1 MNDLTVPHRNRSFT
15 VRSRTRSHV
24 TDVTRIQAR
33 PLSGAA
39 WARSY
44 RRRLMWTDTAIIVI
58 AVALDFGARLLF
70 EPKLEAEPTSLA
82 SMALG
87 GALVIGMWAIAMI
100 IFRSRDAHVIGVGPE
115 EYKRVL
121 SASITFFGI
130 LAILFVVAGTS
141 SARWFFVSTAPV
153 GLVSLLL
160 SRWLWRKW
168 LFRQR
173 ALGHS
178 LSRVV
183 VVGKRKDVIK
193 VVGQIDRSLRAAYL
207 VVAAVIGKTDG
218 KSEKS
223 EGGALRGVTVL
234 RGTDRV
240 VDFATK
246 LDCDGIIVA
255 GDPGGK
261 SDYIRDLAWE
271 LEGKSLELVLA
282 TSLANVAGPRIHY
295 RPVDGLPLL
304 NVEIPE
310 YEGGKHV
317 LKRVLDIVLAA
328 IALIVLSPVFAVVA
342 LMVRA
347 DSPGPALFS
356 QERVGRGGRMFR
368 IYKFRS
374 MTVDAPQRLAELREQ
389 NEGNGLLF
397 KLKDDPRV
405 TKLGRALRK
414 YSIDELPQIWN
425 VLVGDMSLVGPRPPL
440 ANEVEEYEDHVRRR
454 LYIKP
459 GLTGMWQIGGRSAL
473 SWEESVA
480 LDLYYVEN
488 WSVVG
493 DLMIIWR
500 TFRVL
505 VSPVGSY

>member
-1 MNDLTVPHRNRSFT
+1 MNELAVPRRTKNYPVPSR
-15 VRSRTRSHV
+15 VRLRREAHSVRTH
-24 TDVTRIQAR
+24 AR

-44 RRRLMWTDTAIIVI
+44 RRRLVTTDTIIIVL
-58 AVALDFGARLLF
+58 AVALGYGARLAFVPQLAT
-70 EPKLEAEPTSLA
+70 EIPSLTA
-82 SMALG
+82 FALG
-87 GALVIGMWAIAMI
+87 GILVMGIWSVAMVV
-100 IFRSRDAHVIGVGPE
+100 FRSRDAHVVGVGQD
-115 EYKRVL
+115 EYKRVI
-121 SASITFFGI
+121 SASFTFFGL
-130 LAILFVVAGTS
+130 LAIVFVVSGTR
-141 SARWFFVSTAPV
+141 SAQWFYVTAAPV
-153 GLVSLLL
+153 GLISLLL

-173 ALGHS
+173 MLGHS

-183 VVGKRKDVIK
+183 VVGKRKDVVK
-193 VVGQIDRSLRAAYL
+193 VVSQIDRGLRASYL
-207 VVAAVIGKTDG
+207 VVAAVMDKTNWKID
-218 KSEKS
+218 EK
-223 EGGALRGVTVL
+223 ALRGVTVL
-234 RGTDRV
+234 QDADRV
-240 VDFATK
+240 VDYASK
-246 LDCDGIIVA
+246 LDCDAIIVA
-255 GDPGGK
+255 GEPGGK
-261 SDYIRDLAWE
+261 SNYIRDLAWS
-271 LEGKSLELVLA
+271 LEGKSVELILA
-282 TSLANVAGPRIHY
+282 TSLANIAGPRIHY

-304 NVEIPE
+304 NVEIPQ

-317 LKRVLDIVLAA
+317 LKRVMDITLSAL
-328 IALIVLSPVFAVVA
+328 ALIVLAPVFGVVA

-374 MTVDAPQRLAELREQ
+374 MSVDAPERLAELQ
-389 NEGNGLLF
+389 ALSEGNGVLF
-397 KLKDDPRV
+397 KLKSDPRV
-405 TKLGRALRK
+405 TRLGRVLRK

-440 ANEVEEYEDHVRRR
+440 ENEVEVYEDHVHRR
-454 LYIKP
+454 LFIKP

>member
-1 MNDLTVPHRNRSFT
+1 
-15 VRSRTRSHV
+15 
-24 TDVTRIQAR
+24 
-33 PLSGAA
+33 
-39 WARSY
+39 
-44 RRRLMWTDTAIIVI
+44 MWTDTVIITLV
-58 AVALDFGARLLF
+58 VALGYGARLLF
-70 EPKLEAEPTSLA
+70 APKLATEFRSLTVFA
-82 SMALG
+82 FG
-87 GALVIGMWAIAMI
+87 GIFVVVIWAVAMVS
-100 IFRSRDAHVIGVGPE
+100 FRSRDAHVVGVGPD

-121 SASITFFGI
+121 SASITFFGV
-130 LAILFVVAGTS
+130 LAILFVVAGTT
-141 SARWFFVSTAPV
+141 SARWFFVTAAPL
-153 GLVSLLL
+153 GLFCLLL

-183 VVGKRKDVIK
+183 VVGKRKDVVK
-193 VVGQIDRSLRAAYL
+193 VVGQIDRGLRAAYL
-207 VVAAVIGKTDG
+207 VVAAVMDKPIAKGDLG
-218 KSEKS
+218 L
-223 EGGALRGVTVL
+223 LRGVTVMQ
-234 RGTDRV
+234 GIDRV
-240 VDFATK
+240 VDYASN
-246 LDCDGIIVA
+246 LDCDAIIVA
-255 GDPGGK
+255 GEPGGRG
-261 SDYIRDLAWE
+261 DYIRDLAWD

-317 LKRVLDIVLAA
+317 LKRLLDILLSAAALLLLA
-328 IALIVLSPVFAVVA
+328 PVFGVIA
-342 LMVRA
+342 LMVRS

-356 QERVGRGGRMFR
+356 QERVGQGGRMFR

-374 MTVDAPQRLAELREQ
+374 MAVDAPERLAELREI
-389 NEGNGLLF
+389 NEGNGVLF
-397 KLKDDPRV
+397 KLKNDPRV
-405 TKLGRALRK
+405 TKLGRVLRK

-440 ANEVEEYEDHVRRR
+440 PNEVEEYEDHVRRR

-459 GLTGMWQIGGRSAL
+459 GLTGMWQIGGRSSL
-473 SWEESVA
+473 SWEDSVA

-505 VSPVGSY
+505 VAPVGSY

>member
-1 MNDLTVPHRNRSFT
+1 M
-15 VRSRTRSHV
+15 
-24 TDVTRIQAR
+24 TDSI
-33 PLSGAA
+33 
-39 WARSY
+39 
-44 RRRLMWTDTAIIVI
+44 IIVL
-58 AVALDFGARLLF
+58 AVALGYAARIAFVPELATEIRSLTLF
-70 EPKLEAEPTSLA
+70 
-82 SMALG
+82 ALG
-87 GALVIGMWAIAMI
+87 GVLVMGIWAVAMFV
-100 IFRSRDAHVIGVGPE
+100 FRSRDAHVVGVGPD
-115 EYKRVL
+115 EYKRVI
-121 SASITFFGI
+121 SSSFTFFGI
-130 LAILFVVAGTS
+130 LAILFVVSGTR
-141 SARWFFVSTAPV
+141 SAQWFFVTTAPV

-183 VVGKRKDVIK
+183 VVGKRKDVVK
-193 VVGQIDRSLRAAYL
+193 VVNQIDLGLRAAYL
-207 VVAAVIGKTDG
+207 VVAAVMDKTDW
-218 KSEKS
+218 KTAEK
-223 EGGALRGVTVL
+223 ALRGVTVL
-234 RGTDRV
+234 QDTDRV
-240 VDFATK
+240 VDYASK
-246 LDCDGIIVA
+246 LDCDAIIVA
-255 GDPGGK
+255 GEPSGK
-261 SDYIRDLAWE
+261 GNYIRDLAWS
-271 LEGKSLELVLA
+271 LEGKSMELVLA
-282 TSLANVAGPRIHY
+282 TSLANIAGPRIHY

-317 LKRVLDIVLAA
+317 LKRIMDIALSAV
-328 IALIVLSPVFAVVA
+328 ALIVLAPVFGVVA
-342 LMVRA
+342 IMVRI

-374 MTVDAPQRLAELREQ
+374 MSVDAPQRLAELRAL
-389 NEGNGLLF
+389 NEGNGVLF
-397 KLKDDPRV
+397 KLKSDPRV
-405 TKLGRALRK
+405 TRLGRVLRK

-425 VLVGDMSLVGPRPPL
+425 VFVGDMSLVGPRPPL
-440 ANEVEEYEDHVRRR
+440 ENEVEVYEDHVHRR
-454 LYIKP
+454 LFIKP

-500 TFRVL
+500 TFKVL